1 MRKMKHELQV
11 LETLSHRM
19 ELDQKGVERYQFL
32 KWEDYT
38 KKDFDAKCSLALGE
52 NVSQV
57 NDLRIAYDDIKEP
70 KVALEKYILIGHHG
84 YLIEMRNGC
93 NEYEETSGKWQGDPT
108 FISKMDFKK
117 MQNTRLTLQKI
128 YREAMIKIDIE
139 LVIVIL
145 AEQEITMAEDLP
157 GTVVRY
163 AAIDSWLAALKK
175 EQVTVLPITQP
186 TTYAMDWARELNLY
200 ASQPQLS
207 GIGLKLSDKHLLKT
221 GICCDECHHIDMS
234 EVSVGAETAFICNH
248 CGAMEPIEI
257 AYCRTICEWGTIFN
271 DYDLLPEELE
281 EFFGKNLRRDYL
293 DSVLKRHFTPIEPWE
308 YLQDP
313 SFEGKINL

>member
-108 FISKMDFKK
+108 FISKMD
-117 MQNTRLTLQKI
+117 
-128 YREAMIKIDIE
+128 
-139 LVIVIL
+139 
-145 AEQEITMAEDLP
+145 
-157 GTVVRY
+157 
-163 AAIDSWLAALKK
+163 
-175 EQVTVLPITQP
+175 
-186 TTYAMDWARELNLY
+186 
-200 ASQPQLS
+200 
-207 GIGLKLSDKHLLKT
+207 
-221 GICCDECHHIDMS
+221 
-234 EVSVGAETAFICNH
+234 
-248 CGAMEPIEI
+248 
-257 AYCRTICEWGTIFN
+257 
-271 DYDLLPEELE
+271 
-281 EFFGKNLRRDYL
+281 
-293 DSVLKRHFTPIEPWE
+293 LKRCKIPVSPCKKFI
-308 YLQDP
+308 
-313 SFEGKINL
+313 GKL